1 MTQGTTVR
9 VGCNLRAQVTLQIV
23 QGASTELHDPE
34 VASRRERKKAA
45 TRRALHRAAIRLVEE
60 RGLSKVTVEDI
71 TEAADVS
78 SRTFFNYFAC
88 KEDAIV
94 GPGSHLGERVA
105 DALSERPADEPLLRA
120 LAEALTTV
128 VQEILADPE
137 QRADWALR
145 MQLVRR
151 YPTQLLPRQLAAFA
165 EFERSVVRAVAERWG
180 TDPDVDLY
188 PAVAGAIAVAV
199 VRAAFSRWRQGDPG
213 LSLVELLRQAFALAG
228 CGLEVPP
235 RDADDGAAT
244 APGASTTPSE
254 VLR

>member
-1 MTQGTTVR
+1 MQGPP
-9 VGCNLRAQVTLQIV
+9 
-23 QGASTELHDPE
+23 TELHDPE

-60 RGLSKVTVEDI
+60 RGLSQVTVEDI

-94 GPGSHLGERVA
+94 GPGSHLGEQVA
-105 DALSERPADEPLLRA
+105 EVLAARPASEPLLPALSEA
-120 LAEALTTV
+120 LATV
-128 VQEILADPE
+128 VQEILDDPE
-137 QRADWALR
+137 RRSDWALR

-151 YPTQLLPRQLAAFA
+151 YPAQLLPRQLAAFA
-165 EFERSVVRAVAERWG
+165 DFERNVVRAVAERSG
-180 TDPDVDLY
+180 TDPDADLY
-188 PAVAGAIAVAV
+188 PAVAGAVAVAL

-213 LSLVELLRQAFALAG
+213 RSLVDLLRQAFALAG
-228 CGLEVPP
+228 CGLEPP
-235 RDADDGAAT
+235 RPDAGAGAAH
-244 APGASTTPSE
+244 ALESSTTPSE